1 MDLLRPEDER
11 VLMFL
16 LTLQSYPGIGP
27 KTLTSLLEE
36 KRNEILS
43 PGQLDAAFADRLGNR
58 KVSLA
63 LGKRPGEWETL
74 ESRAAALL
82 GRAEAEG
89 MQVLH
94 PYMEDYPRRLLR
106 RRHHP
111 PILFAKGNVAALN
124 WEKAVAMVGT
134 RNPTDFGLRMGR
146 KLSRVLAGDGYA
158 VVSGLAIGC
167 DSAAHEG
174 ALDAGAP
181 TVAVL
186 PTPLDAPVYPKE
198 NQGLAERILESGGAL
213 VSEYAPGTRLS
224 GRQLAGNL
232 VARDEWQPALADGII
247 AFETAVD
254 GGTRH
259 ALKHAKDAGVP
270 IGVFDYRSRGEV
282 DFACDPR
289 FGGNVDYLINKGASP
304 IYGPET
310 IQLFERRMEEHRS
323 RVSYYVVQEPDD
335 VKQPT
340 LPL

>member
-11 VLMFL
+11 VLTFL

-63 LGKRPGEWETL
+63 LGKRPGEWKTL
-74 ESRAAALL
+74 ESSAAALL
-82 GRAEAEG
+82 GHAEAEG
-89 MQVLH
+89 IQVLY
-94 PYMEDYPRRLLR
+94 PYMDDYPRRLLR

-111 PILFAKGNVAALN
+111 PILFAKGNVASLN

-146 KLSRVLAGDGYA
+146 KLSRVLAEDGYA

-174 ALDAGAP
+174 ALDVGAP

-186 PTPLDAPVYPKE
+186 PTPLDALVYPKE

-232 VARDEWQPALADGII
+232 VARDEWQPVLADGIV

-259 ALKHAKDAGVP
+259 ALKYAKDAGVP

-282 DFACDPR
+282 DFARDPR

>member
-63 LGKRPGEWETL
+63 LGKRPGEWKTL
-74 ESRAAALL
+74 ESSAAASL
-82 GRAEAEG
+82 GRAKAEG
-89 MQVLH
+89 IQVLY
-94 PYMEDYPRRLLR
+94 PYMDDYPRRLLR

-111 PILFAKGNVAALN
+111 PILFAKGNVASLN

-146 KLSRVLAGDGYA
+146 KLSRVLAEDGYA

-174 ALDAGAP
+174 ALDVGAP

-186 PTPLDAPVYPKE
+186 PTPLDALVYPKE

-232 VARDEWQPALADGII
+232 VARDEWQPVLADGIV

-259 ALKHAKDAGVP
+259 ALKYAKDAGVP